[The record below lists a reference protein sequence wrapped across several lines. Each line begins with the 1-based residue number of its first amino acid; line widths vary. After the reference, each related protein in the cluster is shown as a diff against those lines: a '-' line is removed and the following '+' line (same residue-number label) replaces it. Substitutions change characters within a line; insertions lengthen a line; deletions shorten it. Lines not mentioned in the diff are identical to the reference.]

1 MTFDGLHIM
10 LTLLAI
16 GLLML
21 VIISIRVRNR
31 MEAYLKSELHFA
43 HERARYAYQLRDAA
57 RDHSAQLAKELQH
70 ARQTPHTVV
79 LGGSGRIVPV
89 GAAPLPS
96 AAIAS
101 NSSNA
106 PSSVTSVHHDTGVMS
121 GALLGAATAASFHRL
136 YANSDSVSVASDTS
150 SSSYSSSSSDGG
162 SSSSSD

>member
-10 LTLLAI
+10 LTILALGLLA
-16 GLLML
+16 L
-21 VIISIRVRNR
+21 VIVGIFVRRR
-31 MEAYLKSELHFA
+31 MHAVFEGERQFT
-43 HERARYAYQLRDAA
+43 HECLRRIVQEREAA
-57 RDHSAQLAKELQH
+57 RDHSAQLARELQH
-70 ARQTPHTVV
+70 ARQTRTTVV
-79 LGGSGRIVPV
+79 MGGSGRIVPV